1 MDDWEKN
8 IACAGKCEHCDSLL
22 DPKQK
27 RILSVYDHKVI
38 CMVCKK
44 IEEQKSDY
52 EDVSKAM
59 IADCIK
65 KTDRPYG
72 NPGGFCFHHFCPYKC

>member
-1 MDDWEKN
+1 MDDWENN
-8 IACAGKCEHCDSLL
+8 IACAGKCEKCDTFL

-38 CMVCKK
+38 CMDCKK

-65 KTDRPYG
+65 ETDRPYG
-72 NPGGFCFHHFCPYKC
+72 DPGGFCFHHFCPYKC